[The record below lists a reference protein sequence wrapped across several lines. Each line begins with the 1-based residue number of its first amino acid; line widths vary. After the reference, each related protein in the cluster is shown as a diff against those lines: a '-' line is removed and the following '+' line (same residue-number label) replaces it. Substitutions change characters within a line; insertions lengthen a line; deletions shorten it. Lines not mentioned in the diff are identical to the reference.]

1 MSMTSDWQNKFLN
14 VLEKNAIQSHHK
26 IKVRDR
32 NEIIDSG
39 QSQGDVCKIN
49 FWKDNFSTVK
59 STPERVQ
66 SQPVNIMGKEDKY

>member
-1 MSMTSDWQNKFLN
+1 MFWK
-14 VLEKNAIQSHHK
+14 KNAIQSHHK

-32 NEIIDSG
+32 NEIIDFG

-59 STPERVQ
+59 SIPERVQ
-66 SQPVNIMGKEDKY
+66 SQPVNIMRKEDKY